1 MIFQTKLC
9 VIVINY
15 VYFGVLFETWCVQ
28 VRPLL
33 ELERLKSSEE
43 CVRLVSQDQ
52 LVLGNDRSFRFDRIF
67 PQDTAQVWGHI

>member
-1 MIFQTKLC
+1 M
-9 VIVINY
+9 INY

-28 VRPLL
+28 VHPLL

-52 LVLGNDRSFRFDRIF
+52 LVLSNDRSFRFDCIF
-67 PQDTAQVWGHI
+67 PQDTAQVWGRI